1 MPNYSRYSNSD
12 YEQILEKL
20 RVTPIG
26 RERAKLAMKA
36 NEILVNRD
44 VIVIPLVLRTQVF
57 AVSKKLQNFKVSPY
71 QVIPLSELR
80 K

>member
-26 RERAKLAMKA
+26 RERTKLAMKA